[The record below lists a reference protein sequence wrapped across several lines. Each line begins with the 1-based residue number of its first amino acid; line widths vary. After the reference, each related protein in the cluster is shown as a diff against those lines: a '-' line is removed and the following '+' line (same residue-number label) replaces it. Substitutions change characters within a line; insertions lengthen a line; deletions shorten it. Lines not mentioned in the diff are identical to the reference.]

1 MLIFDYLITY
11 FDYMDIPQLKN
22 FLILSDT
29 LNYRKAAELIN
40 IVQPALSRQ
49 IQLLEKE
56 IGSMLFNRSKR
67 AVTLTEAGLFFKK
80 EADRIL
86 QDLNKTIIRTAQMH
100 NGEAGEIRVTHAS
113 SAMNTVVPSFLV
125 KVKKKWPELKTIAQE
140 TSNFQQIELLLTR
153 KTDIG
158 VAPNII
164 LPPQVNS
171 KILYRENF
179 VLILPGDHPLLKKN
193 LTDLSVL
200 KNEPFILPQLATG
213 AGYVEAILQICQ
225 GFGFKP
231 KVAHESAHSIG
242 VLRLVEA
249 GLGISIEPISS
260 VRGANMNIKMI
271 ELKKLPQKSSM
282 ILFWLREREEEL
294 DRFIKMF

>member
-1 MLIFDYLITY
+1 
-11 FDYMDIPQLKN
+11 MDIQQIKN
-22 FLILSDT
+22 FLVLCDT
-29 LNYRKAAELIN
+29 LNFRKAAEQIN

-49 IQLLEKE
+49 IQLLENE
-56 IGSMLFNRSKR
+56 VGALLFNRSKR
-67 AVTLTEAGLFFKK
+67 TVILTEAGMFFQK
-80 EADRIL
+80 ETNRIL
-86 QDLNKTIIRTAQMH
+86 QDLDKTIIRTAQLH

-125 KVKKKWPELKTIAQE
+125 KVKHKWPNLKTIVKE
-140 TSNFQQIELLLTR
+140 TSNFQQIEMVLAR

-158 VAPNII
+158 IAPNI
-164 LPPQVNS
+164 LVPPEINS
-171 KILYRENF
+171 KVLYKENF
-179 VLILPGDHPLLKKN
+179 VLILPGNHSLSKKK

-200 KNEPFILPQLATG
+200 KNETFILPQVSTG
-213 AGYVEAILQICQ
+213 IGYVEAILQICQ

-231 KVAHESAHSIG
+231 KVAHESAHSIA

-260 VRGANMNIKMI
+260 VRGINMNIKLI
-271 ELKKLPQKSSM
+271 ELKSLPQKVEM

-294 DRFIKMF
+294 SRFIKMF